1 MPLFRRAD
9 GALVK
14 DDPPVRRIMPYLMRA
29 RNESVVYHETRY
41 DLTRTLPWLAQQNA
55 AGHKV
60 TLFQLVLYAIAR
72 TLHER
77 PGLNRFV
84 SGGRVYQRK
93 GVQLSF
99 AAKRAFADD
108 APIATVKVAFGPDD
122 PFADCV
128 TRVNG
133 AVGGARRGEGGRV
146 DTELKLA
153 LLLPGFLLRMVMGL
167 LRWLDRVNLLPGSMT
182 APDPMFASCFV
193 ANLGSLGLS
202 DTFHHLY
209 EYGTVSLFAAVG
221 RAEKMLVVGPDG
233 APAVRDGLQVCWSF
247 DERIHDG
254 FYCARSLGLA
264 QQIVEDPAAHV
275 HGAQVAP
282 LERRQA

>member
-1 MPLFRRAD
+1 MPLFRRPD

-14 DDPPVRRIMPYLMRA
+14 DDPPVRRIMPYLMRG

-41 DLTRTLPWLAQQNA
+41 DLTKTLPWLAAQNA
-55 AGHKV
+55 AGQKI

-84 SGGRVYQRK
+84 SGGRVYQRH

-108 APIATVKVAFGPDD
+108 APIATVKVAFGADD

-128 TRVNG
+128 ARVNA

-153 LLLPGFLLRMVMGL
+153 LALPGFLLRAVMAV
-167 LRWLDRVNLLPGSMT
+167 LRWLDRVNLLPGAMT

-202 DTFHHLY
+202 DTYHHLY

-221 RAEKMLVVGPDG
+221 RAEKMLFVGADG
-233 APAVRDGLQVCWSF
+233 APVVRDGLQVCWSF

-254 FYCARSLGLA
+254 FYCARSLGRA
-264 QQIVEDPAAHV
+264 QEIVEDPAAHV
-275 HGAQVAP
+275 
-282 LERRQA
+282 R

>member
-9 GALVK
+9 GALVEGL
-14 DDPPVRRIMPYLMRA
+14 PPVRRIMPYLMRG
-29 RNESVVYHETRY
+29 RNESIVLHETRC
-41 DLTRTLPWLAQQNA
+41 DLTRTLPWLAAQQTS
-55 AGHKV
+55 GKKV

-72 TLHER
+72 ALHER

-84 SGGRVYQRK
+84 SGGRIYQRH
-93 GVQLSF
+93 GVHLSF
-99 AAKRAFADD
+99 AAKRAFDDD
-108 APIATVKVAFGPDD
+108 APIATVKI
-122 PFADCV
+122 
-128 TRVNG
+128 
-133 AVGGARRGEGGRV
+133 AVGADDAFAECNARVAAAIDGARRGDGGRV

-153 LLLPGFLLRMVMGL
+153 LLLPGVVLRVVMAV

-182 APDPMFASCFV
+182 APDPMYASCFV

-221 RAEKMLVVGPDG
+221 RAEKMLFVGDDG
-233 APAVRDGLQVCWSF
+233 APVVRDGLQICWSF

-254 FYCARSLGLA
+254 FYCARSLGIA
-264 QQIVEDPAAHV
+264 QQIIEDPATYV
-275 HGAQVAP
+275 K
-282 LERRQA
+282 

>member
-1 MPLFRRAD
+1 MPLFRRPD

-14 DDPPVRRIMPYLMRA
+14 DDPPVRRIMPYLMRG
-29 RNESVVYHETRY
+29 RTESVVYHETRY
-41 DLTRTLPWLAQQNA
+41 DLTKTLPWLAAQNA
-55 AGHKV
+55 AGRKV
-60 TLFQLVLYAIAR
+60 TLFHLVLYAIAR

-99 AAKRAFADD
+99 AAKREFSDG

-128 TRVNG
+128 TRVTD

-146 DTELKLA
+146 DSELKLA
-153 LLLPGFLLRMVMGL
+153 LLLPGLLLRAVMAV
-167 LRWLDRVNLLPGSMT
+167 LRWLDRVNLLPGAMT

-221 RAEKMLVVGPDG
+221 RAEKMLFVGADG
-233 APAVRDGLQVCWSF
+233 APVVRDGLQVCWSF

-275 HGAQVAP
+275 
-282 LERRQA
+282 R